1 MNNKPTFDT
10 LVKSWK
16 ELNQDKQRKEYNFI
30 KVDRNFIQNNDYT
43 TTQKGLYLLLLCLS
57 KPITTNERYVSVNV
71 NDLITYVTPS
81 KDTRTKRNTKELL
94 LTTLMELQ
102 EHEIISYDGMI
113 NDNIN
118 VYINTDVTPF
128 TKLYEIDALQA
139 LDKMTTS
146 RADTTLTLYAAYAFV
161 YVSVGNGKVKN
172 KGIYIHGLTYM
183 SNCLD
188 VEYRTL
194 QRYLD
199 ELVEKQFIVKK
210 DYMESKNKKKVV
222 ISLYNNIDIER
233 LGQYIAKK
241 TTKSK
246 KDNKQLDQEQ
256 QQENNA
262 SDDANISDDKEKETT
277 DTTILDNETS
287 TDNDKDNRQDNANTS
302 DDKEQEKRL
311 KIIKDYTNLDD
322 ESVKELYNA
331 WKEHSTELLDWNLYE
346 FEDAYIW
353 FKKHNNTSTQ
363 HKINWLKKT
372 FDDRIESTKQVLKDR
387 ERKLKRQKEL
397 TEIETKKRLAEKER
411 LKDIKKLPY
420 QRKSKTGG
428 KAKWQ
433 LLEDEEEPN
442 TNSDTSKEKQN
453 QQQETDKKEPST
465 LTPKQE
471 NVTLD
476 DNTSDYSYYEMKNRS
491 LINKYLPQEQKEKR
505 VNAILDRMS
514 KQEHITH
521 DDNDKDNR
529 QEIMQDEQVEII
541 KQREQELM
549 YQQQEQEFAN
559 GVELTPEEQ
568 DEALDELLGL

>member
-1 MNNKPTFDT
+1 M
-10 LVKSWK
+10 VKSWK

-118 VYINTDVTPF
+118 VYINIDVTPF

-256 QQENNA
+256 QQENNT
-262 SDDANISDDKEKETT
+262 SDDTNTSDDKDKKETT
-277 DTTILDNETS
+277 NTTTLDNETS
-287 TDNDKDNRQDNANTS
+287 TDNDKDNRQDNTNTS

-428 KAKWQ
+428 KAKWAW
-433 LLEDEEEPN
+433 LEDEEEPN

-471 NVTLD
+471 
-476 DNTSDYSYYEMKNRS
+476 
-491 LINKYLPQEQKEKR
+491 
-505 VNAILDRMS
+505 
-514 KQEHITH
+514 HITH
-521 DDNDKDNR
+521 DDNDKNNK

-541 KQREQELM
+541 KQREQELID
-549 YQQQEQEFAN
+549 QGQEFID

-568 DEALDELLGL
+568 DKALDELLGL

>member
-199 ELVEKQFIVKK
+199 ELVGKQFIVKK

-222 ISLYNNIDIER
+222 ISLYNDIDIER

-246 KDNKQLDQEQ
+246 KDNKQQEQEQ
-256 QQENNA
+256 QQ
-262 SDDANISDDKEKETT
+262 
-277 DTTILDNETS
+277 DNT
-287 TDNDKDNRQDNANTS
+287 NTS

-311 KIIKDYTNLDD
+311 RTIKDYTDLDD
-322 ESVKELYNA
+322 ESVKLLSNA
-331 WKEHSTELLDWNLYE
+331 WKEYSTELVDWNLSQ
-346 FEDAYIW
+346 FEDAYEW
-353 FKKHNNTSTQ
+353 FTKHKTPSMK
-363 HKINWLKKT
+363 HAINWLKKT
-372 FDDRIESTKQVLKDR
+372 FDDTVDDTRRKLEKHKRDKQKQKELLNKMRERELIEQRNRPKESLFVPYKERMKEK
-387 ERKLKRQKEL
+387 ERKLKERQKTHEQ
-397 TEIETKKRLAEKER
+397 A
-411 LKDIKKLPY
+411 
-420 QRKSKTGG
+420 
-428 KAKWQ
+428 
-433 LLEDEEEPN
+433 
-442 TNSDTSKEKQN
+442 
-453 QQQETDKKEPST
+453 
-465 LTPKQE
+465 LTPKFKAFLDKMNETEDQLE
-471 NVTLD
+471 KQGKITLD
-476 DNTSDYSYYEMKNRS
+476 DNPSDYSYYEMKNRPM
-491 LINKYLPQEQKEKR
+491 INKYLPQEQKEKKF
-505 VNAILDRMS
+505 NAILDGVS
-514 KQEHITH
+514 EQEQITR
-521 DDNDKDNR
+521 DDNDKDNKQKTIQDYKEP
-529 QEIMQDEQVEII
+529 QEVEII
-541 KQREQELM
+541 KQREQELIEL
-549 YQQQEQEFAN
+549 QQEQEFAD

-568 DEALDELLGL
+568 DKALDELLGL